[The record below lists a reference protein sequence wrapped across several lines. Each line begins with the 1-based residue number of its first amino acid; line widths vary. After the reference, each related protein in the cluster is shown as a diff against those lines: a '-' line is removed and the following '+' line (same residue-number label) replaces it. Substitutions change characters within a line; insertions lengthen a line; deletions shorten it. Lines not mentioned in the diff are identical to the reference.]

1 MTVATE
7 EDYRK
12 EIHYLV
18 DHIKTLKRIRGV
30 YSYVNRVHEI
40 QNEEKEEAGKTLSPK
55 Y

>member
-1 MTVATE
+1 MTATE

-12 EIHYLV
+12 EIHYLI

-30 YSYVNRVHEI
+30 YSYVNRVYEI
-40 QNEEKEEAGKTLSPK
+40 QSEKKEGVGENHSPK